1 MGFLCVGTTPRAA
14 VQVPLLCHFPQ
25 MCLAISNVLPSTPP
39 SRNWVQRQGA
49 SCIYLTPV
57 FFFSSTFTPISWTK
71 RDGLVLPLLSMYS
84 GLPVYHTH
92 FLFFPMVFFVL
103 EGIPPLPP
111 WGNESYE
118 INLTEKVVFLN
129 KEN

>member
-1 MGFLCVGTTPRAA
+1 
-14 VQVPLLCHFPQ
+14 
-25 MCLAISNVLPSTPP
+25 
-39 SRNWVQRQGA
+39 
-49 SCIYLTPV
+49 
-57 FFFSSTFTPISWTK
+57 
-71 RDGLVLPLLSMYS
+71 
-84 GLPVYHTH
+84 
-92 FLFFPMVFFVL
+92 MVFFVL